1 MMEGTKAPFR
11 LQTPL
16 DAELLRRARI
26 VAANHA
32 VGLNDVV
39 RTALE
44 AYVKAEEANTEQK
57 QQ

>member
-1 MMEGTKAPFR
+1 MEGSKAPFR

-26 VAANHA
+26 VAANEA
-32 VGLNDVV
+32 IGLNDVV

-44 AYVKAEEANTEQK
+44 AYVKAEEAK